1 MFRFFKD
8 FFIYGVA
15 SIMGKLAAILLIPV
29 YTGVLTKEE
38 YGAMALI
45 VSCKGI
51 IDLFSNLNI
60 HSGIIRDYYETEDDR
75 TKLISTGFFSILGFS
90 NFTLLLVLLST
101 NFFIEKVL
109 GIAEFKSSFI
119 LMALSIPAGSLMS
132 YFSILTRFKKK
143 PIQYSIGS
151 FVQLLVQISI
161 SLIGVVYLELG
172 IPSIFLGVLM
182 GEIVSII
189 YFSFLNRSYIDF
201 CFERKYLKRAL
212 LFAIPTLPAILAG
225 WIDSSLGQIIV
236 GRFIDLKELGV
247 YSLSL
252 QIASVFT
259 LISAAFQ
266 NVWSPYLYEN
276 YNKDTFSLEVTRLF
290 STITTMLLGISI
302 VFSFLA
308 KEFIILLS
316 NDSYVNASLYLPI
329 LCIAMSFYMIFPFA
343 TSGIVIARNTY
354 YIGLGYLF
362 GSMFNICSML
372 LLIKY
377 IGVLAAPVSLC
388 ISRIISFVFMWNKTS
403 KYLHFKCPISLL
415 VSIVI
420 CSLLS
425 FLCNYFSLS
434 FTYRSICC
442 LILLSFVI
450 LKLYRNNGGYIRFNP

>member
-189 YFSFLNRSYIDF
+189 YFSFLMH
-201 CFERKYLKRAL
+201 LM
-212 LFAIPTLPAILAG
+212 FA
-225 WIDSSLGQIIV
+225 
-236 GRFIDLKELGV
+236 
-247 YSLSL
+247 Y
-252 QIASVFT
+252 
-259 LISAAFQ
+259 
-266 NVWSPYLYEN
+266 
-276 YNKDTFSLEVTRLF
+276 
-290 STITTMLLGISI
+290 
-302 VFSFLA
+302 
-308 KEFIILLS
+308 
-316 NDSYVNASLYLPI
+316 
-329 LCIAMSFYMIFPFA
+329 
-343 TSGIVIARNTY
+343 
-354 YIGLGYLF
+354 
-362 GSMFNICSML
+362 
-372 LLIKY
+372 
-377 IGVLAAPVSLC
+377 
-388 ISRIISFVFMWNKTS
+388 
-403 KYLHFKCPISLL
+403 
-415 VSIVI
+415 
-420 CSLLS
+420 
-425 FLCNYFSLS
+425 
-434 FTYRSICC
+434 
-442 LILLSFVI
+442 
-450 LKLYRNNGGYIRFNP
+450 